1 MATSSK
7 YGVLCFMFYV
17 LSETFPDSEIK
28 NDDKRLN
35 IEGDDLIIAD
45 HLGIKKRTRG
55 MNVL

>member
-7 YGVLCFMFYV
+7 YGVLC
-17 LSETFPDSEIK
+17 LSETFPDSAIK

-35 IEGDDLIIAD
+35 IEGDNLIIAD
-45 HLGIKKRTRG
+45 HLGIKKWTRG